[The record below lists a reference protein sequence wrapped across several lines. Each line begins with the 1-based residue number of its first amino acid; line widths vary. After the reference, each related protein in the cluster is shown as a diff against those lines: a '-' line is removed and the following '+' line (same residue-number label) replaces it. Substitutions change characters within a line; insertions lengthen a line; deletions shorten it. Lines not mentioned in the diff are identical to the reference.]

1 MGNRRRWA
9 VLWTA
14 LVAVVLTACGNGG
27 SNSGGGGQ
35 ANSSPIQLGAWMPL
49 TGPIAVHGLAQ
60 KAGGDAYVKY
70 LNANGGVHGRK
81 VEWQVEDNGYDP
93 QKTVAAA
100 HKLIDQSNVA
110 AIVGANGTAN
120 TAATF
125 SYVIDQAQVPIIN
138 TYGGDA
144 TWYNPAKPLLFGIQA
159 LYEDQ
164 AKILG
169 KWAAKDGYKDILV
182 VHSDPAAFVNVANNV
197 APGVKSVNPSATVRD
212 LPVKF
217 NTTDYAP
224 IVLQVKN
231 LHPDAVVMILSTAE
245 VVAYLKQAAEQGV
258 KTGTYTYAPNASADI
273 IKLAGQAAD
282 GLKSEAFTLPPDD
295 TSSSGIKQFVSAMQK
310 YEPSVA
316 PDYESLFTWAL
327 LKVAIDGIGRING
340 TIDKDSIVKALQG
353 MSNYDSGVM
362 PPITFSASKH
372 LGVDQVQ
379 RVQLNGGKWNLVGK
393 YVGPDSTL

>member
-1 MGNRRRWA
+1 MGIRRSA
-9 VLWTA
+9 VLWA
-14 LVAVVLTACGNGG
+14 AVAAIVATACG
-27 SNSGGGGQ
+27 NSGGGGGQ
-35 ANSSPIQLGAWMPL
+35 GSSSPIELGAWLPL

-60 KAGGDAYVKY
+60 KAGGEAYVKY
-70 LNANGGVHGRK
+70 LNDHGGVHGRK
-81 VEWQVEDNGYDP
+81 VDWVIEDNGYDP

-100 HKLIDQSNVA
+100 HKLIDQSNVV
-110 AIVGANGTAN
+110 AIAGANGTAN
-120 TAATF
+120 TAAAF
-125 SYVIDQAQVPIIN
+125 SYVLDQAQIPIIN

-144 TWYNPAKPLLFGIQA
+144 SWYNPPKPLLFGIQS

-197 APGVKSVNPSATVRD
+197 APGAKSVNPSANVRT
-212 LPVKF
+212 LSVKF

-231 LHPDAVVMILSTAE
+231 LHPDAVIMILSTAE
-245 VVAYLKQAAEQGV
+245 VVAYLKQAAQQGV
-258 KTGTYTYAPNASADI
+258 KTGVYTYAPNASADVV
-273 IKLAGQAAD
+273 KLAGQDAE

-295 TSSSGIKQFVSAMQK
+295 TSSPGIKEFLGAMQK

-327 LKVAIDGIGRING
+327 LKVAVAAINKING
-340 TIDKDSIVKALQG
+340 TINKDSIVKRCRRCRTTTA
-353 MSNYDSGVM
+353 
-362 PPITFSASKH
+362 A
-372 LGVDQVQ
+372 
-379 RVQLNGGKWNLVGK
+379 
-393 YVGPDSTL
+393 